1 MHASV
6 HKLETH
12 GFMRAPIIRTMME
25 RMYLMYG
32 SMGRF
37 LRALLMAISSDATVA
52 SNALPKRS
60 RWVGYSC
67 ALTCL
72 AFVPFMFVGRV
83 DLTASTTRRLG
94 SLGHC
99 LRVPLAILMVMVG
112 VMMIRKRSLTLP

>member
-83 DLTASTTRRLG
+83 DLHSFPQPVG
-94 SLGHC
+94 W
-99 LRVPLAILMVMVG
+99 VPLAIASG
-112 VMMIRKRSLTLP
+112 FRWRS